1 MHRASLVLFLLCT
14 LTLSGCWSGST
25 KEIAATVLS
34 LRGQVNC
41 SPKESTSFR
50 AVDSK
55 SKIGSGVTVRTS
67 SDAQCDLSLVPGAL
81 ARLSGDSELK
91 IEELRITKDGDETG
105 DAMRERVA
113 RIELTRG
120 GMIVLFEGFGRFTIK
135 TRNATLNV
143 LPSCVFRL
151 DVDQS
156 RTRVTCIRGKLYLC
170 PQEQEPVAISG
181 GQFRELPST
190 NGAMSVTEDR
200 QAQADTTA
208 TLQAARELQELD
220 AAQRDRLP
228 F

>member
-1 MHRASLVLFLLCT
+1 MVIPDGF
-14 LTLSGCWSGST
+14 
-25 KEIAATVLS
+25 EAAPGREPPPTELDPTRS
-34 LRGQVNC
+34 QRFTMLDGEMR
-41 SPKESTSFR
+41 TR
-50 AVDSK
+50 DRY
-55 SKIGSGVTVRTS
+55 GSGFRGFGAGRTFPLMVNGTM
-67 SDAQCDLSLVPGAL
+67 Q
-81 ARLSGDSELK
+81 
-91 IEELRITKDGDETG
+91 LRIG
-105 DAMRERVA
+105 AV
-113 RIELTRG
+113 IN
-120 GMIVLFEGFGRFTIK
+120 VLEGFGRFTIK
-135 TRNATLNV
+135 TRNATVNV

-156 RTRVTCIRGKLYLC
+156 RTRVTCIRGKLYLA

>member
-1 MHRASLVLFLLCT
+1 MHRVSLAFFLTCALS
-14 LTLSGCWSGST
+14 LSGCWGGIT
-25 KEIAATVLS
+25 KEVAATILS
-34 LRGQVNC
+34 IRGQVSC
-41 SPKESTSFR
+41 SSKGSTNFR
-50 AVDSK
+50 PLDSK
-55 SKIGSGVTVRTS
+55 SRIGPGSIIRTS

-81 ARLSGDSELK
+81 ARLSGGSELK
-91 IEELRITKDGDETG
+91 IKELRITKDGDETG

-156 RTRVTCIRGKLYLC
+156 RTRVTCIRGKLYLS

-208 TLQAARELQELD
+208 TLQAARQLQELD
-220 AAQRDRLP
+220 ATQRDRIP

>member
-41 SPKESTSFR
+41 SPKESTDFR

-67 SDAQCDLSLVPGAL
+67 SDAQCDLSLIPGTL

-91 IEELRITKDGDETG
+91 IKELRITKDGDETG

-156 RTRVTCIRGKLYLC
+156 RTRVTCIRGKLYLS
-170 PQEQEPVAISG
+170 PQEQDPVTISG

>member
-14 LTLSGCWSGST
+14 LTLSACWSGIT

-34 LRGQVNC
+34 VRGQVNC
-41 SPKESTSFR
+41 FPKESTN
-50 AVDSK
+50 AQVVDSK
-55 SKIGSGVTVRTS
+55 SKIGSGSTIRTS

-91 IEELRITKDGDETG
+91 IEELTITKDGDETG
-105 DAMRERVA
+105 DAMRERAA
-113 RIELTRG
+113 RVELTRG

-135 TRNATLNV
+135 TRNVTVNV

-151 DVDQS
+151 NVDES
-156 RTRVTCIRGKLYLC
+156 GTRVTCIRGKLYLAA
-170 PQEQEPVAISG
+170 QEQEPVGISG
-181 GQFRELPST
+181 GQFRELPSM

-200 QAQADTTA
+200 QAEAETTA
-208 TLQAARELQELD
+208 TLQAARELQELN
-220 AAQRDRLP
+220 AAKRDRLP